1 MNNKKNRV
9 YFYLTYYNCYEFS
22 IRKILLL
29 LIFIFV
35 FINSFLFAQNKPD
48 DIVGYY
54 LNEDP
59 FSGAISQ
66 VYIYNAGDGTYEG
79 VVIWVNEEDRKK
91 YEGLV
96 YMKGL
101 TFNAKE
107 NEWQNATFIYPGK
120 NGKFKAFMRI
130 EKDGKL
136 RVRGYWGISMFGK
149 TLFWFKEQESRNP
162 KIQHP

>member
-1 MNNKKNRV
+1 MR
-9 YFYLTYYNCYEFS
+9 FYR
-22 IRKILLL
+22 RKIFV
-29 LIFIFV
+29 LIFFFFAGIKTV
-35 FINSFLFAQNKPD
+35 LLAQNKPD

-66 VYIYNAGDGTYEG
+66 VYIYNAGNGIYEG
-79 VVIWVNEEDRKK
+79 IVIWVNEEDRKK

-96 YMKGL
+96 FMKDL

-120 NGKFKAFMRI
+120 NGKFKAYMRL
-130 EKDGKL
+130 EKNGQL
-136 RVRGYWGISMFGK
+136 RVRGYWGISMLGK
-149 TLFWFKEQESRNP
+149 TLYWPREQQSRNP
-162 KIQHP
+162 KIKHP

>member
-1 MNNKKNRV
+1 MQKVWLLYLLFAGVNN
-9 YFYLTYYNCYEFS
+9 L
-22 IRKILLL
+22 
-29 LIFIFV
+29 
-35 FINSFLFAQNKPD
+35 LFAQNKPD

-66 VYIYNAGDGTYEG
+66 VYIYNAGNGIYEG
-79 VVIWVNEEDRKK
+79 IVIWVNKEDRKK

-96 YMKGL
+96 FMKGL

-120 NGKFKAFMRI
+120 NGKFKAFMRL
-130 EKDGKL
+130 EKDGRL
-136 RVRGYWGISMFGK
+136 RVRGYWGISMLGK
-149 TLFWFKEQESRNP
+149 TLYWPREEQSRNP
-162 KIQHP
+162 KIKQP